1 MDAPGR
7 NPDPDTT
14 NRDCLTTVNGDRPR
28 DPELSLGGKPSGR
41 RLVELFLPPAL
52 ISAACLAGLAYNYLL
67 FHVLAELGS
76 IIVGIMAL
84 VVATAARR
92 FTRNHFALYICIGL
106 GWCAAV
112 DLLHMLSYRGM
123 SLLPVD
129 ESNVTSQF
137 WIIARFLQA
146 LVMVS
151 APLFL
156 YRALRVR
163 DAHFAFGLYVA
174 VTVVLVVTGYFPDT
188 YVEGEGL
195 TTFKVMPS
203 T

>member
-1 MDAPGR
+1 
-7 NPDPDTT
+7 
-14 NRDCLTTVNGDRPR
+14 
-28 DPELSLGGKPSGR
+28 
-41 RLVELFLPPAL
+41 ELFMPPAL
-52 ISAACLAGLAYNYLL
+52 ISAVCLAGLAYNYLL

-84 VVATAARR
+84 FVATAARR

-106 GWCAAV
+106 GRCAAGS
-112 DLLHMLSYRGM
+112 LLHMLSYRGM

-163 DAHFAFGLYVA
+163 DAHVAFGLYVA
-174 VTVVLVVTGYFPDT
+174 VAVALVVTGYFPDT

-195 TTFKVMPS
+195 TP
-203 T
+203 